1 MEYYGKLQ
9 KAIDAVEH
17 VIIGKDECVEKIME
31 AILAGGHVLVEDIP
45 GVGKTSL
52 ALAFAK
58 VLDLEQNRVQ
68 FTSGCSSGR
77 YYRILS
83 L

>member
-52 ALAFAK
+52 ALAFA
-58 VLDLEQNRVQ
+58 
-68 FTSGCSSGR
+68 SSGELQSSIGR
-77 YYRILS
+77 
-83 L
+83 